1 MPEQTTN
8 VDDATAPGLDT
19 ALAAL
24 AASGSLLVALD
35 FDGTLAPFADDPSQ
49 VGALPG
55 SWAAVLTLQRAK
67 QTEVVLVSGRPLDSL
82 ARVTHAPDDMS
93 LVGSHGVEWRV
104 DGHDEAALTED
115 EQARVARIGVALDA
129 VGERFPGVVIEHK
142 PAGHGVHTRRVSA
155 EVAAEANAAA
165 SHAAHGADPD
175 VLERGGKDIVEFAVR
190 HVTKGDAIDRLR
202 ELRGADAV
210 FFAGDDVTDEDAFR
224 VLRDGDVGVKV
235 GEGDTV
241 ASHRVADPA
250 ALTDVLKQLARL
262 RATR

>member
-1 MPEQTTN
+1 MPEPTTDQAV
-8 VDDATAPGLDT
+8 VDQVLET
-19 ALAAL
+19 LAARPR
-24 AASGSLLVALD
+24 LLVALD
-35 FDGTLAPFADDPSQ
+35 FDGTLAPFADDPSE

-67 QTEVVLVSGRPLDSL
+67 DTEVVLVSGRPLDSL
-82 ARVTHAPDDMS
+82 AAVTHAPAEMA

-115 EQARVARIGVALDA
+115 EQSRVARIGTALDE
-129 VGERFPGVVIEHK
+129 VGARFPGVVIEHK

-165 SHAAHGADPD
+165 SAAAHDADPD
-175 VLERGGKDIVEFAVR
+175 VLERGGKDILEFAVR
-190 HVTKGDAIDRLR
+190 HVTKGDAIARLR
-202 ELRGADAV
+202 DLHGADAV

-235 GEGDTV
+235 GEGDTL
-241 ASHRVADPA
+241 AGYRVDDPA
-250 ALTDVLKQLARL
+250 ALTDVLKRLARL
-262 RATR
+262 RAVR

>member
-1 MPEQTTN
+1 MTDPSALSSALET
-8 VDDATAPGLDT
+8 
-19 ALAAL
+19 LAA
-24 AASGSLLVALD
+24 APRLLVALD
-35 FDGTLAPFADDPSQ
+35 FDGTLAPFADDPAQ

-55 SWAAVLTLQRAK
+55 SWAAVLTLQRARD
-67 QTEVVLVSGRPLDSL
+67 TEVVLVSGRPLEGL
-82 ARVTHAPDDMS
+82 ARVSHAPEGMA

-104 DGHDEAALTED
+104 DGHDEAALDED
-115 EQARVARIGVALDA
+115 ERARVDRVGAALDE
-129 VGERFPGVVIEHK
+129 VGARFPGVVVEHK
-142 PAGHGVHTRRVSA
+142 PAGHGLHTRRVGA

-165 SHAAHGADPD
+165 SRAAHDADPD

-235 GEGDTV
+235 GEGDTL
-241 ASHRVADPA
+241 AAHRVADPT
-250 ALTDVLKQLARL
+250 ALTDVLKQLARA
-262 RATR
+262 RFAR

>member
-1 MPEQTTN
+1 MVPETVT
-8 VDDATAPGLDT
+8 DPSALSSALET
-19 ALAAL
+19 LAA
-24 AASGSLLVALD
+24 APRLLVALD
-35 FDGTLAPFADDPSQ
+35 FDGTLAPFADDPAQ

-55 SWAAVLTLQRAK
+55 SWAAVLTLQRARD
-67 QTEVVLVSGRPLDSL
+67 TEVVLVSGRPLEGL
-82 ARVTHAPDDMS
+82 ARVSHAPEGMA

-104 DGHDEAALTED
+104 DGHDEAALDED
-115 EQARVARIGVALDA
+115 ERARVDRVGAALDE
-129 VGERFPGVVIEHK
+129 VGARFPGVVVEHK
-142 PAGHGVHTRRVSA
+142 PAGHGLHTRRVGA

-165 SHAAHGADPD
+165 SRAAHDADPD

-235 GEGDTV
+235 GEGDTL
-241 ASHRVADPA
+241 AAHRVADPT
-250 ALTDVLKQLARL
+250 ALTDVLKQLARV
-262 RATR
+262 RFAR

>member
-1 MPEQTTN
+1 MPETTTN
-8 VDDATAPGLDT
+8 VDETTTPELDT
-19 ALAAL
+19 ALADL
-24 AASGSLLVALD
+24 AAADRLLVALD

-67 QTEVVLVSGRPLDSL
+67 DTEVVLVSGRPLGSL

-115 EQARVARIGVALDA
+115 EQARVARIGAALDE
-129 VGERFPGVVIEHK
+129 VGARFPGVVIEHK

-165 SHAAHGADPD
+165 SRAAHDADPE

-190 HVTKGDAIDRLR
+190 HVTKGDAIARLR
-202 ELRGADAV
+202 DLRGADGV

-224 VLRDGDVGVKV
+224 VLGAGDVGVKV
-235 GEGDTV
+235 GEGDTL
-241 ASHRVADPA
+241 AGYRVSDPA